1 MDVRINA
8 AHDAAFARAD
18 THPFPDHEC
27 DSAEHSLFLKVDFAA
42 QSGPDTTDQG
52 TLRSGVLLFGPI
64 ESMRLLRPFTFSTFH
79 GNPFS
84 SSEARFAIAC

>member
-18 THPFPDHEC
+18 THLFPDHEC

-52 TLRSGVLLFGPI
+52 LSGCLLYTSDAAD
-64 ESMRLLRPFTFSTFH
+64 E
-79 GNPFS
+79 
-84 SSEARFAIAC
+84 